1 MLSVHVHSA
10 YIPSVSD
17 LEKQRCQ
24 LGTSSIC
31 LYDDP
36 TTVESGATD
45 QARVF
50 FLPYFCFDTHSL
62 SHFAKN
68 MHICIDHLRLRLW
81 IEEEAGRGVSAQL
94 EWMQAYLSGV
104 DNVTVTLDLL

>member
-1 MLSVHVHSA
+1 
-10 YIPSVSD
+10 
-17 LEKQRCQ
+17 
-24 LGTSSIC
+24 
-31 LYDDP
+31 
-36 TTVESGATD
+36 
-45 QARVF
+45 
-50 FLPYFCFDTHSL
+50 
-62 SHFAKN
+62 